1 MNLLTLNTHS
11 WLEKEAEQ
19 KLQQLV
25 EKIIEADYE
34 VIALQEVNQ
43 LVDSL
48 LVSQSELIGFCPVSG
63 QKSIHEDNF
72 AYCLVKKLAMKG
84 RTYYWS
90 WDMSHIGYDIYEEG
104 NALLSKN
111 PLTSEAI
118 VVSETSNY
126 QDYRTRKLLIGN
138 TLFQGKEICVVSTH
152 FSWWQDENSGFA
164 FEWHQLEK
172 RLLTETNPL
181 FLLGD
186 FNNPAQ
192 EAGYSLVEK
201 SPLALRDSY
210 SIAKVKSGEATVE
223 QAIDGWKENT
233 RKLRIDYIF
242 VPATSI
248 VDAYQVVFD
257 GKNGPVVSDH
267 FGIEIEITKF

>member
-11 WLEKEAEQ
+11 WLEDEAER

-25 EKIIEADYE
+25 EKIVEADYDI
-34 VIALQEVNQ
+34 IALQEVNQ
-43 LVDSL
+43 LVESAV
-48 LVSQSELIGFCPVSG
+48 VSQSDLVNFCSVSG

-72 AYCLVKKLAMKG
+72 AYCLIKKLAMEG
-84 RTYYWS
+84 RSYYWS

-111 PLTSEAI
+111 PLTSEAMI
-118 VVSETSNY
+118 VSETSNY

-152 FSWWQDENSGFA
+152 LSWWQDKNSGFA
-164 FEWHQLEK
+164 FEWQQLEQ
-172 RLLTETNPL
+172 RLLTENKPL

-192 EAGYSLVEK
+192 EAGYLLVEK
-201 SPLALRDSY
+201 SPLAIIDSY
-210 SIAKVKSGEATVE
+210 SIAKTKNGEATVE

-242 VPATSI
+242 VPETSI
-248 VDAYQVVFD
+248 VYSHQIVFD
-257 GKNGPVVSDH
+257 GENAPIISDH
-267 FGIEIEITKF
+267 FGIEIEIAKF